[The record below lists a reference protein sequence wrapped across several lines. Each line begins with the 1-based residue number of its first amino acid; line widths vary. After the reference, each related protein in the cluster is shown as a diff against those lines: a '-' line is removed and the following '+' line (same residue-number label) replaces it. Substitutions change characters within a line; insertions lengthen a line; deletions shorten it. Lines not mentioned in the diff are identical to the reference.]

1 MNAKSQLALVGEA
14 FAQFQRGELRA
25 APFSA
30 LAREQTLLRQ
40 TLPTP
45 YRVVLDQLL
54 DRVESSALFTDES
67 CSFSQQGLMDHL
79 QVWLDKAAQQ
89 LDKP

>member
-1 MNAKSQLALVGEA
+1 MSAKNQLALVGAA
-14 FAQFQRGELRA
+14 FARFQQGELRA

-40 TLPTP
+40 ALPTP
-45 YRVVLDQLL
+45 YGVVLDQLL
-54 DRVESSALFTDES
+54 DRFESSALFTDES
-67 CSFSQQGLMDHL
+67 CSFSQQDRPDHM